1 MIIVGLYLICIS
13 QPAEQM
19 QRPKAGD
26 DLDSA
31 DSLMSVRRF
40 SATAGNATLTGW

>member
-1 MIIVGLYLICIS
+1 MIIVCLYLLSIG
-13 QPAEQM
+13 QPVELS

-31 DSLMSVRRF
+31 CSLMSVRRF
-40 SATAGNATLTGW
+40 SACAGNATLTG